1 MATSQTKTKPRKCW
15 ENQWNVATD
24 RTTFSAENRASA
36 TTQSYYRLE
45 NPVLWLLFFPV
56 AYLVLKQVVSSN
68 KSGRVIPCEAFH
80 YKLPLF
86 FVELHLVRRRFNF
99 QEAKILGIHLKSALI
114 ISKIPYQVYQ
124 ISHSYR
130 NNSKLKFD
138 ITNLFFF
145 SKIHK
150 ISLKC
155 I

>member
-1 MATSQTKTKPRKCW
+1 MKCC
-15 ENQWNVATD
+15 
-24 RTTFSAENRASA
+24 NRPNNFQCGKSRLSYNSVLLPSGESCA
-36 TTQSYYRLE
+36 TT
-45 NPVLWLLFFPV
+45 PFFPV

-114 ISKIPYQVYQ
+114 MSKIPYQVYQ

-130 NNSKLKFD
+130 NNSQFKFD
-138 ITNLFFF
+138 I
-145 SKIHK
+145 
-150 ISLKC
+150 LKETPC